1 MKTLIK
7 VLHFAAILLSGWLVM
22 RSMSH
27 LIRISEKRLRRF
39 LLFFGCSILAS
50 MIIFIGDPF
59 NILATTP
66 IFLAIVLLTCEGS
79 IWQRIT
85 IALMFSNTIFS
96 FSALRDNYIHDLL
109 FPPELYGVTVFISGD
124 SPIIDLFSEV
134 SAQHGYSVSSLTTL
148 PFALVLYLCAKKF
161 APDKDYTLSDSMW
174 RLLFLLTITP
184 LGIVLA
190 VVTLFRSGNFSID
203 IFVHREYGVLL
214 LISLF
219 AILSLLWCVTVL
231 AKQRKLEQ
239 QNMFA
244 ETNRKYYEAMEQQHF
259 EVRRLKHDLANHIQV
274 LSALSE
280 EKRAAYA
287 EELSGNAA
295 FSHSLSY
302 CGDSTVNAVLT
313 VKKSVM
319 ERCHIRVNMEIEI
332 PAQLPYDKT
341 DLCALYANA
350 LDNATEACMK
360 LEEPQRE
367 ICVKSKA
374 GKGIFCLEV
383 SNPDPDAGKSGS
395 VNQTKKRAG
404 SLSEKRSK
412 HSPLL
417 PTSKPDKPNH
427 GFGLQSIQEIV
438 KRYHGRLEV
447 KTESGMFDVFLYLP
461 LPEYP
466 MKS

>member
-1 MKTLIK
+1 
-7 VLHFAAILLSGWLVM
+7 
-22 RSMSH
+22 MS
-27 LIRISEKRLRRF
+27 
-39 LLFFGCSILAS
+39 
-50 MIIFIGDPF
+50 
-59 NILATTP
+59 
-66 IFLAIVLLTCEGS
+66 V
-79 IWQRIT
+79 
-85 IALMFSNTIFS
+85 
-96 FSALRDNYIHDLL
+96 
-109 FPPELYGVTVFISGD
+109 
-124 SPIIDLFSEV
+124 
-134 SAQHGYSVSSLTTL
+134 QHGYSVSSLTTL

-190 VVTLFRSGNFSID
+190 VVTLFRSGNFYID

-350 LDNATEACMK
+350 LDNAMEACMK